1 VIDVGVVVQ
10 GVGQAADL
18 VDQRHVLGERTGAE
32 AGAGTGTHPHVA
44 PVVDAI
50 GLLELPGRD
59 PLRDHRNPATA
70 TFTHARARVV
80 A

>member
-59 PLRDHRNPATA
+59 RSGITA
-70 TFTHARARVV
+70 TQQRRRSLTPVHVS
-80 A
+80 